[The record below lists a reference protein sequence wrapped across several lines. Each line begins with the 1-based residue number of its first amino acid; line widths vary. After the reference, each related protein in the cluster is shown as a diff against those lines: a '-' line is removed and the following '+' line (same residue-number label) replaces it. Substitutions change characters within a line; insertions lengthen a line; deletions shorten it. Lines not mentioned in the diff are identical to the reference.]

1 MHQYA
6 FEFTAKLKHHQFG
19 RSNYTVAYLPVKL
32 IKDLPLKE
40 HPRLRIDGELNGV
53 RFANALHPSSG
64 KWYLLVP
71 RRMQK
76 QCDVKLGDRVFI
88 QFDIADQDAVEVPE
102 ELRFALEVNDQAA
115 AIWSGL
121 TPGKRRGFAYR
132 VDSAKRR
139 ETRANRVEEVINDL
153 VSLSAGKKLEPR
165 SRWH

>member
-1 MHQYA
+1 MYQYA
-6 FEFTAKLKHHQFG
+6 FEFSAKLKIHQFG
-19 RSNYTVAYLPVKL
+19 RSNYTVAYLPAKV
-32 IKDLPLKE
+32 IKSLPLKQ
-40 HPRLRIDGELNGV
+40 HPRLRVDGELNGV
-53 RFANALHPSSG
+53 RFANALHPANG

-76 QCDVKLGDRVFI
+76 QCGVTLGDRVFI
-88 QFDIADQDAVEVPE
+88 QFDIADQDAVEVPT

-115 AIWSGL
+115 SIWSDL

-132 VDSAKRR
+132 VSSAKRR

-153 VSLSAGKKLEPR
+153 MKLSQGHKLAPR

>member
-1 MHQYA
+1 MYQYA

-32 IKDLPLKE
+32 IKTLPLQQY
-40 HPRLRIDGELNGV
+40 PRLRIDGELNGV
-53 RFANALHPSSG
+53 RFANALHPANG

-76 QCDVKLGDRVFI
+76 KCEVTLGDRVFI

-102 ELRFALEVNDQAA
+102 ELRFALEVNDVASA
-115 AIWSGL
+115 VWSDL

-132 VDSAKRR
+132 VNSAKRR
-139 ETRANRVEEVINDL
+139 ETRANRVEEVISDL
-153 VSLSAGKKLEPR
+153 ISLSSGQTPTPR

>member
-1 MHQYA
+1 MYQYA

-19 RSNYTVAYLPVKL
+19 RSNYTVAYLPAKL
-32 IKDLPLKE
+32 IKTLPLKK

-53 RFANALHPSSG
+53 RFANALHPSGG
-64 KWYLLVP
+64 KWYLLVA

-76 QCDVKLGDRVFI
+76 QCDVSLGDRVFI

-132 VDSAKRR
+132 VNSAKRR
-139 ETRANRVEEVINDL
+139 ETRANRIEEVVNDL
-153 VSLSAGKKLEPR
+153 VKLSAGQKLKPR